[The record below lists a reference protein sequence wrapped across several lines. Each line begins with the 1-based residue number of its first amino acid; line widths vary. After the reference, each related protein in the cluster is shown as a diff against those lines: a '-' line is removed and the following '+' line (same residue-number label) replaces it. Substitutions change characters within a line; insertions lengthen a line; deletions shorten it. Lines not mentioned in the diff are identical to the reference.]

1 MSIRGSLVCLCL
13 KEQMI
18 YSESTCVNLKSP
30 DEVVIQEVAV
40 Q

>member
-18 YSESTCVNLKSP
+18 YSESTYLKSP